1 VLEFLC
7 IRRLSQQ
14 RFHNPTPRFPPRGP
28 GGPVPAFH
36 RYYQGATTCCR
47 PSTPRLVSF
56 AWRYHAARLGLCSR
70 RVKAQPQRTGST
82 LYSATPE
89 ADWIRWRRQHLP
101 SSWETSIVPM
111 PGSATPVWRLAPH
124 PSGARRMAPVRGT
137 TKAHTWK
144 LSKLIAG
151 PWHSLS
157 TLRRVGYPTAAQDS
171 LPGAG

>member
-1 VLEFLC
+1 MKERSTLFPSHLPSSVTMRVSQSMSIRCAREVNPICGDCLASFATRCCFVDTVLEFLC

-47 PSTPRLVSF
+47 PFTPRLVSF

-70 RVKAQPQRTGST
+70 RVKAQPQPTGST

-101 SSWETSIVPM
+101 SS
-111 PGSATPVWRLAPH
+111 
-124 PSGARRMAPVRGT
+124 
-137 TKAHTWK
+137 
-144 LSKLIAG
+144 
-151 PWHSLS
+151 
-157 TLRRVGYPTAAQDS
+157 
-171 LPGAG
+171 